1 MGKIVK
7 AAKLAVA
14 VAAWLAAHT
23 SFATETIHNGGAGV
37 GIGQGVGIGTGGA
50 GGSGGAGG
58 IGGNSAASVS
68 GGSTRA
74 YGLGLGA
81 AVSPATCY
89 GTILGG
95 GGVTTQEDCLRF
107 QWHQRMLA
115 QADATGSAEMYR
127 AARLFLCVNAEAAN
141 AMKHAGLDCPKPAG
155 PRGPVFQT
163 GAEGASGYDAYRP
176 YQN

>member
-1 MGKIVK
+1 MGKLVK
-7 AAKLAVA
+7 AARIAVA
-14 VAAWLAAHT
+14 VAAWLATHT
-23 SFATETIHNGGAGV
+23 SFATETITA
-37 GIGQGVGIGTGGA
+37 TGGNA
-50 GGSGGAGG
+50 GAVAGAVAGSSSGATSGAT
-58 IGGNSAASVS
+58 GGNPSANVS
-68 GGSTRA
+68 GGNTRA

-95 GGVTTQEDCLRF
+95 GGVTTQDDCLRF

-115 QADATGSAEMYR
+115 QADATGSTEMYR
-127 AARLFLCVNAEAAN
+127 AARLFLCVNDEAAH